1 MLCLL
6 QHRMADACAADSNLR
21 LKRTIFYFC
30 SSCFPK
36 KHRGNFNKH
45 GKLENLQNLHVKQKK
60 ILQEGKLRHRLVKSV
75 QLLKREL
82 EGLKKTKKTKT
93 VVYKESPSHETWIF
107 LWSKNYRWKIC
118 LSRYIS
124 VKSVTF
130 NKPDFSGPLH
140 QKSFPIH
147 LTRGKGSF
155 WQAWNSHA
163 WHILT
168 PTPTV

>member
-1 MLCLL
+1 
-6 QHRMADACAADSNLR
+6 MADACAADSNLR

-82 EGLKKTKKTKT
+82 EGLKKTKKKQNCGLQG
-93 VVYKESPSHETWIF
+93 KP
-107 LWSKNYRWKIC
+107 
-118 LSRYIS
+118 IS
-124 VKSVTF
+124 
-130 NKPDFSGPLH
+130 
-140 QKSFPIH
+140 
-147 LTRGKGSF
+147 
-155 WQAWNSHA
+155 
-163 WHILT
+163 
-168 PTPTV
+168 